1 MSLTQGRSNP
11 GQMAQTGRRLNAG
24 GNRHGG
30 GLRDLSS
37 GDHSGGG
44 EALRVAGRAPRLPV
58 ESVGVGAAGIGAGV
72 DLGGRRSSAKVER
85 GAAVH

>member
-1 MSLTQGRSNP
+1 MT
-11 GQMAQTGRRLNAG
+11 GQSRRRLAAG
-24 GNRHGG
+24 EAERGG
-30 GLRDLSS
+30 GARDRRS